1 MSKQNSFCMFTRV
14 LLPVLSVGVF
24 ALSSS
29 AQTMTILPG
38 FPDSGPVWSVPNA
51 ISGDG
56 SVIVGVISIN
66 QLSNPAYWT
75 QGSLAQWIPGVSNY
89 GSPRGVSHDGS
100 VIVGDNFGIAF
111 RWTANG
117 GTQNLGNIPS
127 GWWSCANGVSGD
139 GLVVV
144 GIGNIVDEYNQA
156 WNSAYRWSASTGMQS
171 IGTIAQGSHSNAL
184 GVNFD
189 GSVIVGESYNQAF
202 RWTSASGMVGLG
214 FIAGQSSSLAS
225 AINGDGSMI
234 IGHSGQSGFQW
245 TSTGGMQSLTGAW
258 AGSYRP
264 RALTPDG
271 SVIVGAH
278 AINSSWTAM
287 VWAESN
293 TAITL
298 GEYLSAHG
306 VSLTGWSSLTDAR
319 GISANGRYIVG
330 YGVYEGQQRGFVADI
345 GTIPCLGDITG
356 NNVVNSVDL
365 AIVLSAWG
373 SSGGEF
379 AGTDINQDGIVN
391 ATDLT
396 AILSSWG
403 PCQ

>member
-24 ALSSS
+24 ALPSS
-29 AQTMTILPG
+29 AQTMTMLPG
-38 FPDSGPVWSVPNA
+38 FDSTPVWSVPNA
-51 ISGDG
+51 INGDG
-56 SVIVGVISIN
+56 SVIVGGLPS
-66 QLSNPAYWT
+66 SPAVRWARDSVT
-75 QGSLAQWIPGVSNY
+75 QTY
-89 GSPRGVSHDGS
+89 GIIRCAYGEAFGVSHDGS
-100 VIVGDNFGIAF
+100 VVVGDNGYAGSF
-111 RWTANG
+111 RWTASG
-117 GTQNLGNIPS
+117 GNQNLGSMPT
-127 GWWSCANGVSGD
+127 GWNSAAHGVSGD

-144 GIGNIVDEYNQA
+144 GNGNIVDEYNQG

-225 AINGDGSMI
+225 AINGDGSII
-234 IGHSGQSGFQW
+234 IGYSGQSGFQW

-278 AINSSWTAM
+278 AISSNWTAM

-298 GEYLSAHG
+298 GEYLSAYG

-330 YGVYEGQQRGFVADI
+330 YGVYEGQRRGFIADI

-356 NNVVNSVDL
+356 DHVVDAMDL
-365 AIVLSAWG
+365 GVVLGAWG

-379 AGTDINQDGIVN
+379 GTDINSDGIVD
-391 ATDLT
+391 AMDLGIMLG
-396 AILSSWG
+396 AWG
-403 PCQ
+403 SCQ